1 MPVRLLTAAAV
12 AVLLSLDATGAQA
25 QSSDDFFNDQVL
37 HRVDLYVNTR
47 DWQQLVANYTTN
59 DFYPANMK
67 WRDLTVRNVGI
78 RSRGTGSR
86 FQTKIGLLVV
96 FDHYTTGQRF
106 LGMQRL
112 VLKNLVQDPSLIH
125 ETTAMKFLRTMGISA
140 PRESFAVL
148 YINNTYF
155 GVYALVEDVNEV
167 SLPRFVGESGGYLF
181 EYRWLFDYFF
191 GYLGPDLT
199 NYAPLFAPRTHET
212 ESPRAL
218 YEPIEAMIRTMNDVS
233 DQNFVAA
240 VSQYLDLNQF
250 VRHVAVQN
258 FVAEWDGILGYAGLN
273 NFYLYRFNAKPL
285 HQFIPWDKDNTFFSI
300 DYPIQ
305 QGLNEN
311 VLSRRAMQ
319 VPELRELYL
328 DTLVECAN
336 LADQIDE
343 GTTQGRLER
352 EVLREQALIWESALS
367 DTSKPFTND
376 QFSAASSFMLQF
388 AETRGQLVRCEV
400 AKVRGQPC
408 Q

>member
-1 MPVRLLTAAAV
+1 M
-12 AVLLSLDATGAQA
+12 
-25 QSSDDFFNDQVL
+25 SS
-37 HRVDLYVNTR
+37 
-47 DWQQLVANYTTN
+47 
-59 DFYPANMK
+59 
-67 WRDLTVRNVGI
+67 
-78 RSRGTGSR
+78 
-86 FQTKIGLLVV
+86 
-96 FDHYTTGQRF
+96 
-106 LGMQRL
+106 
-112 VLKNLVQDPSLIH
+112 
-125 ETTAMKFLRTMGISA
+125 
-140 PRESFAVL
+140 
-148 YINNTYF
+148 
-155 GVYALVEDVNEV
+155 
-167 SLPRFVGESGGYLF
+167 
-181 EYRWLFDYFF
+181 
-191 GYLGPDLT
+191 
-199 NYAPLFAPRTHET
+199 
-212 ESPRAL
+212 
-218 YEPIEAMIRTMNDVS
+218 
-233 DQNFVAA
+233 
-240 VSQYLDLNQF
+240 
-250 VRHVAVQN
+250 AVQN